1 MQPKAKRNNTRMS
14 LTKSGSIKLI
24 FSAIIFITDS
34 AVSLLVVA
42 KIPTMNKK
50 TCFSS
55 SLNLSSFTTE
65 SQSIPPSRICQAR

>member
-1 MQPKAKRNNTRMS
+1 MQPKAKRNNTQMS
-14 LTKSGSIKLI
+14 LTQSGSIKLI
-24 FSAIIFITDS
+24 FSAIIFIIDS

-55 SLNLSSFTTE
+55 
-65 SQSIPPSRICQAR
+65 P